1 MNEFFSQY
9 EPNIRA
15 LKKAAS
21 FNHIIP
27 SEDMSIE
34 EYDAFLDC
42 AKSVELE
49 LDVVIQETYY
59 KICKQLN
66 KPLPKPNFPQFR
78 YI

>member
-1 MNEFFSQY
+1 MYFEIQNN
-9 EPNIRA
+9 PNNRAIR
-15 LKKAAS
+15 KASS
-21 FNHIIP
+21 FNQIIP

-34 EYDAFLDC
+34 EYGAFLDC
-42 AKSVELE
+42 AKPSELE
-49 LDVVIQETYY
+49 LDVVFQETYY